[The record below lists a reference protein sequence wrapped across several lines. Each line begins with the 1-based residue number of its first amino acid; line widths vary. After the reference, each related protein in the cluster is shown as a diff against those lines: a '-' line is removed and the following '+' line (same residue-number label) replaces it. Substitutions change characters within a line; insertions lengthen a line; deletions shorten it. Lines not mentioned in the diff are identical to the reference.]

1 MNILDDK
8 DPLDVFC
15 EASDILNRAVEHTL
29 GPNGTNSAIHN
40 KNGMY
45 EIINDGKAILETIT
59 SLDPAVAPALET
71 LKQSSYE
78 TNRKAGDGTSSTVVI
93 MNKLLQGARDYLQSN
108 DISKAELRKR
118 LDQIKDEMILDLDK
132 IKQEVKEED
141 YEKIA
146 TVALGDPKYSPMISD
161 VYKFLGSGK
170 RPTLLKS
177 DIPNIEVEKLDG
189 ISLNKI
195 KIASSLFINTEEHRE
210 LDVVCLFEPVDRFQ
224 QMTQF
229 LRKVQSNPMGNTTIL
244 FYNQLST
251 DILENL
257 LFNYA
262 NGAIKLIPISLN
274 GYGKG
279 TYKVMEEISNYCDC
293 SIIDNTNIK
302 ISDVNKIQFGHI
314 DYATLN
320 SEQAI
325 IKVNDKE
332 ADLDILDDK
341 SVIIRVGA
349 TNVVEREEIYRRI
362 EDAINSLGNAIDF
375 GIVPGA
381 GYTYNKLILDILD
394 KVDFTIPEFVIKAMS
409 CIREKLGSMYNEN
422 VFDSATVIKE
432 VITNAFTVVGQVI
445 TTEVLIH
452 DNIR

>member
-15 EASDILNRAVEHTL
+15 EASGILNRAVEHTL

-146 TVALGDPKYSPMISD
+146 TVALGDPKYSSMISD

-210 LDVVCLFEPVDRFQ
+210 VDVVCLFEPVDRFQ

-302 ISDVNKIQFGHI
+302 ISDVSKIQFGHI

-394 KVDFTIPEFVIKAMS
+394 KVDFIIPEFVIKAMS